1 MHDIIVGRRIPI
13 GGCVNGLIIFGA
25 HVWNLTHP
33 LTQLDLGVV
42 GGLAVSLT
50 MLAQM
55 LVVNFLGVTHVGNDK
70 E

>member
-1 MHDIIVGRRIPI
+1 M
-13 GGCVNGLIIFGA
+13 NGLVIFGA

-55 LVVNFLGVTHVGNDK
+55 LVVNFLGVTHVDNDK
-70 E
+70 K